1 MRSLRSG
8 ELSAPGGFHGVSTY
22 SLFAQPDGTTL
33 VESEGRFTF
42 ENSFAQFMTP
52 VIVYEAKKK
61 LKMDLERLR
70 QLLEGGK

>member
-1 MRSLRSG
+1 VSKGDYPG
-8 ELSAPGGFHGVSTY
+8 E
-22 SLFAQPDGTTL
+22 
-33 VESEGRFTF
+33 F
-42 ENSFAQFMTP
+42 EQIP